1 MDAPRN
7 ETDELPV
14 VADGSTTLSGFMIL
28 AIVGRPLV
36 GGALSSLVFPRAQ
49 VLSVTDPVEPR
60 RAAHG
65 KH

>member
-1 MDAPRN
+1 
-7 ETDELPV
+7 
-14 VADGSTTLSGFMIL
+14 MIL
-28 AIVGRPLV
+28 AIVGSPLV

-65 KH
+65 KP